1 MRTLILRLQCNCPIK
16 SSEWQPM
23 KKLALIAIIVMAG
36 CATTSDSDPR
46 LAQLEKKRVAVAES
60 EKRCIDET
68 LSRSRDKKIAGT
80 AATPDASVE
89 SQEQSENDE
98 RDREVS
104 QCHASADQENAEI
117 AEQERNEYESQAQ
130 QERNRASFFA
140 ILTAS
145 RLH

>member
-1 MRTLILRLQCNCPIK
+1 MRTLILRLQCNCPVK

-68 LSRSRDKKIAGT
+68 LGRSRDKMAGT
-80 AATPDASVE
+80 AATPGASVE
-89 SQEQSENDE
+89 LQAQRENDE